1 MRYLKIFITIL
12 LFFQVFGTFAQDTLK
27 IDEAVKNALENNY
40 NIIIAEK
47 NLEIAKNNVNRG
59 NAGMLPTIDASGS
72 ATLNVNDETTEISI
86 GERGETQ
93 TIETQANFGRN
104 YTARIQLNKTLFDGF
119 NMFVTYDQLK
129 EIRDRGEIDFQINA
143 QNMLRELISIYYRAV
158 TLKKNLISAEESID
172 ISAERLGKVQE
183 KFEVGAALKLEV
195 LRAQVALNSDSTN
208 FLELQLAFKNAKR
221 QIAFLMGEAPNA
233 DFMISEEIY
242 LKSIPGREKLLERT
256 LQANNSI
263 NRAIK
268 EKKISMLDRKK
279 IMSSYYP
286 RLSLSA
292 GYNYNRTE
300 SESGF
305 MSLSESNGLSAGL
318 TASINLFNGFQ
329 TKNAVQNAEIRTAIK
344 DVTIEQ
350 VRQQIKMSFLNSYEN
365 YKKRREIYKKEQQN
379 LKTARLN
386 FERNEE
392 LYSLGQVTSLE
403 LREAQLNLTMSKYR
417 LNNAAYQTKLAE
429 TELLILSSQLMEK
442 Y

>member
-1 MRYLKIFITIL
+1 MRYFKILTLL
-12 LFFQVFGTFAQDTLK
+12 LFIQAFSVFAQDKLT

-47 NLEIAKNNVNRG
+47 NLEIAGNNVNPG

-143 QNMLRELISIYYRAV
+143 QNMLRELISTYFRAV
-158 TLKKNLISAEESID
+158 TLKKNLMTASESIN
-172 ISAERLGKVQE
+172 ISAERLDKVQE
-183 KFEVGAALKLEV
+183 KFDVGAALKLEV
-195 LRAQVALNSDSTN
+195 LRAKVALNSDSTN
-208 FLELQLAFKNAKR
+208 YLELQLAFKNAKR
-221 QIAFLMGEAPNA
+221 QIAFLMGDRPDA
-233 DFMISEEIY
+233 DYLISEDIY
-242 LKSIPGREKLLERT
+242 LKRIPEREQLLERT
-256 LQANNSI
+256 LKANNSI

-268 EKKISMLDRKK
+268 DKKISMLDRKK
-279 IMSSYYP
+279 IMASYYP
-286 RLSLSA
+286 RLSLNA
-292 GYNYNRTE
+292 GYNYNRNE

-318 TASINLFNGFQ
+318 TASINIFNGFQ

-344 DVTIEQ
+344 DVTIDQ

-365 YKKRREIYKKEQQN
+365 YQKRREIYRKEQQN
-379 LKTARLN
+379 LKTAKLN

-429 TELLILSSQLMEK
+429 TELLILSSRLMEK